1 MNILLDIFTYHDL
14 QHCCV
19 TVAQWGCAQLL
30 LHNKQILRS
39 SCVKKEKKDR
49 EYLQREVFCTADTT
63 SWHAT
68 QFQRETKEKRGVIN
82 GIRSSQSSSAKS
94 VDIQFIGQVG
104 LVQGMKNIVVHQL
117 NLVYHP
123 LELQNKEKNKKK
135 RNTHMAGGQKKRQKE
150 KGSQD

>member
-14 QHCCV
+14 RHCCV
-19 TVAQWGCAQLL
+19 TVAQWGGCAQLL

-68 QFQRETKEKRGVIN
+68 QFQRKTKEKRGVIN
-82 GIRSSQSSSAKS
+82 GIRSSQSSSRQACRHP
-94 VDIQFIGQVG
+94 
-104 LVQGMKNIVVHQL
+104 VH
-117 NLVYHP
+117 
-123 LELQNKEKNKKK
+123 
-135 RNTHMAGGQKKRQKE
+135 RAGRL
-150 KGSQD
+150 GSGGGKCCSASAQPCISSP